1 MDRAEFQKLKLP
13 DKAQYVFSV
22 GKEMFTRN
30 YLYFTIKCYSVPGFF
45 AEIWYLPFANKI
57 DRIVVLDSDDMLN
70 IYDKQLDIRELLD
83 KS

>member
-1 MDRAEFQKLKLP
+1 MDRESFQELKLP
-13 DKAQYVFSV
+13 DKAQYVLSI

-57 DRIVVLDSDDMLN
+57 DRIVVLDSDDMLRL
-70 IYDKQLDIRELLD
+70 YDKDLDINKLLKD
-83 KS
+83 S